1 MKIDVSSNNHK
12 FFQALG
18 SNTRITVL
26 EILREENKNIG
37 ELAALLNV
45 SSAIMTR
52 HITLLEEVGLV
63 KTINVRGKRGL
74 QKICSLAEE
83 EIIINL
89 AKNLSSFSITKA
101 INEIK
106 SISIPIGQYINYEI
120 QPTCGLASTEKLIGI
135 CDDPRYFSTPDRYNA
150 AILWFQSGFVEYSIP
165 GYLLTSK
172 EFQAIEISLELCSE
186 FPHYNETWQSDIYF
200 YLNNILIGIWTCPGD
215 FGANRGTY
223 TPDWWRNGTQYGLL
237 KNIKIN
243 NNCTMLDGTKFSNI
257 TLKDIGIELNKD
269 LNFRI
274 ASPKNAIN
282 KGGIN
287 LFGKGFGNYDQNIE
301 IRIE

>member
-1 MKIDVSSNNHK
+1 MKIDVSINNYK

-18 SNTRITVL
+18 SNTRVTVL

-89 AKNLSSFSITKA
+89 AKNLSSISSTKA
-101 INEIK
+101 INETK
-106 SISIPIGQYINYEI
+106 SISIPIGQYTNYEI

-165 GYLLTSK
+165 GYLLTTK
-172 EFQAIEISLELCSE
+172 ELQSIEISLELCSE

-215 FGANRGTY
+215 FGLNRGTY

-257 TLKDIGIELNKD
+257 TLNDIGVELNKD
-269 LNFRI
+269 LILRI

-301 IRIE
+301 VRIE